1 MSSRPAPPT
10 AAPRLKRTLTL
21 WDLILY
27 GVIVI
32 QPVAPMSI
40 FGVLS
45 DRGRGHVVTAILIAM
60 VAMLFTAISYGRMA
74 RAYPSA
80 GSAFT
85 YVAQEINPA
94 MGYVTGWSMVMDYML
109 NPLIC
114 TVWCAGLANQFAP
127 GVPAWIWKIF
137 FAVVFTLLNLGGIK
151 TSARINAGMAALMG
165 MVVVAIVIAAARFI
179 FGAPRDASYFT
190 RPFYDP
196 QTFSLSGLFGCT
208 SIAVLTY
215 IGFDGISTLSE
226 EAENPRRNILL
237 ATVMTCLVIGILSA
251 LEVYLAQLI
260 WPASQPFPD
269 VNNAYSSVAGRAW
282 KPLFPIVGFTLLL
295 ANFGSGFGAQI
306 GAARLLYGMGRS
318 NALPKSFFGAV
329 DPKHHVPR
337 NNVIL
342 VGVVALL
349 GAFLLEIVAGY
360 RTYQLGSSSLTWA
373 TFVKIMN
380 GGEAYGLGAEMLNF
394 GALIA
399 FMGVN
404 LAAFLR
410 YDARDM
416 NKPLAK
422 YVGPWLTIFVILLYL
437 VMTRQW
443 GSFPIVAHWIALL
456 TPLVWIAGATTLV
469 VLALVA
475 PPMAGFVICFFL
487 WWNLSWPAKIVGGI
501 WMVAGIAFGA
511 WKTRGFRG
519 DLVNFELPAE
529 E

>member
-1 MSSRPAPPT
+1 MAVSTEAPAIQNAT
-10 AAPRLKRTLTL
+10 PRLRRTLTL

-32 QPVAPMSI
+32 QPVAPMSV

-60 VAMLFTAISYGRMA
+60 VAMLFTGISYGRMA

-94 MGYVTGWSMVMDYML
+94 VGYVTGWSMVMDYML

-114 TVWCAGLANQFAP
+114 TVWCAGAAHQFAP
-127 GVPAWIWKIF
+127 GVPAWIWKVF
-137 FAVVFTLLNLGGIK
+137 FATVFTLLGIRGIK
-151 TSARINAGMAALMG
+151 TSARINAGMAVAMG
-165 MVVVAIVIAAARFI
+165 VVVVAIFVAAARYL
-179 FGAPRDASYFT
+179 FGHPSSDPLFLT

-196 QTFSLSGLFGCT
+196 QTFTWAGLFGCT

-237 ATVMTCLVIGILSA
+237 ATVLTCLVIGILSA
-251 LEVYLAQLI
+251 AEAYVAQLI
-260 WPASQPFPD
+260 WPASQLFPD
-269 VNNAYSSVAGRAW
+269 VNTAYSYIAGRAW
-282 KPLFPIVGFTLLL
+282 GPLFTIVNFTLLL
-295 ANFGSGFGAQI
+295 ANFGSGLGAQL

-329 DPKHHVPR
+329 DEKHRIPR
-337 NNVIL
+337 NNVFV
-342 VGVVALL
+342 VGAFALL
-349 GAFLLEIVAGY
+349 GAFLLEFVAGY
-360 RTYQLGSSSLTWA
+360 KTYALGSTKLSTA
-373 TFVKIMN
+373 TFMNILN

-404 LAAFLR
+404 AAAFLR
-410 YDARDM
+410 YYYRAEKKTAG
-416 NKPLAK
+416 NLLPPIL
-422 YVGPWLTIFVILLYL
+422 GFLICLGLWL
-437 VMTRQW
+437 
-443 GSFPIVAHWIALL
+443 
-456 TPLVWIAGATTLV
+456 
-469 VLALVA
+469 
-475 PPMAGFVICFFL
+475 
-487 WWNLSWPAKIVGGI
+487 NLSRPAIIVGSI
-501 WMVAGIAFGA
+501 WMAAGIAFGL
-511 WKTRGFRG
+511 WKTRWFREP
-519 DLVNFELPAE
+519 LSFELPAE
-529 E
+529 